1 MCWGGESSWPQTCP
15 TATLVWSQKLGMSEP
30 QVGLK
35 WSWAK
40 LGRPTPAFELDMGY
54 GRHPVASGCI
64 AAQLCQGVSS
74 QGLAE
79 TELAPGDSR
88 EEEETA

>member
-1 MCWGGESSWPQTCP
+1 MLGWGKLLAPDLSNSHTGVEPKAGAER
-15 TATLVWSQKLGMSEP
+15 ATGR
-30 QVGLK
+30 LK
-35 WSWAK
+35 WSSAK